1 MPSQKNL
8 EYIDKLKERLKTG
21 KAFYFTD
28 FTGLAV
34 KNLEVLRRELS
45 KNNATYVVLKNTLGY
60 LAMKDMGFEE
70 TSIRELFTG
79 PTGLAIAFDDPAVLA
94 KILNNTENLRLKG
107 GFVDGEFLDTTKI
120 IAFAEI
126 PPRTVL
132 LSQLLGSINVIS
144 NFVYTLESM
153 VRGLMYTL
161 EAIKEKNKEA
171 K

>member
-8 EYIDKLKERLKTG
+8 DYIDKLKERLKPG

-34 KNLEVLRRELS
+34 KNLEVLRRELR

-70 TSIRELFTG
+70 GPIRELFTG
-79 PTGLAIAFDDPAVLA
+79 PTGLAIAFDDPVSLA
-94 KILNNTENLRLKG
+94 KILNETENLKLKG
-107 GFVDGEFLDTTKI
+107 GFVEGEFLDMMRI
-120 IAFAEI
+120 VEFARI
-126 PPRTVL
+126 PPRDIL
-132 LSQLLGSINVIS
+132 YAQLVGSVNVIG
-144 NFVYTLESM
+144 NFVGVLESII
-153 VRGLMYTL
+153 RSFMYTL
-161 EAIKEKNKEA
+161 EGIKEKDKEA